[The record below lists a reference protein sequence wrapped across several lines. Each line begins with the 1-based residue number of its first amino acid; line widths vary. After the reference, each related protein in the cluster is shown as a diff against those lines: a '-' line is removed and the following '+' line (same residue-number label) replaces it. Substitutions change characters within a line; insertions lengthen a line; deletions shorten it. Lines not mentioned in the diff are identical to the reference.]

1 MPLELTAALVAFLA
15 VAAWRLARRQ
25 RTSESAPLPDVEDA
39 PPSSDP
45 IAVWRYDPNGFE
57 RYPQYLRRAGDAEE
71 NPPPD

>member
-1 MPLELTAALVAFLA
+1 MSLELTAALVAFLA
-15 VAAWRLARRQ
+15 VAAWRFARR
-25 RTSESAPLPDVEDA
+25 RRPSEGGPLPDIEDA

-57 RYPQYLRRAGDAEE
+57 TYPHHLRRAGDVEE